1 MSINTENTTENAV
14 DNPENREKEDREGF
28 ELITEWNQLGALR
41 SKLVQLY
48 IGPEKRYYLGY
59 LDNIRPKG
67 RIADLYLRD
76 CFHPTVNPVEGMR
89 YYYKSKELGNLQSI
103 RMIRGIE
110 LGEVEYKIME

>member
-89 YYYKSKELGNLQSI
+89 YYYKSKFKPSTNYNIYLWVRRKLWTKYNKS
-103 RMIRGIE
+103 
-110 LGEVEYKIME
+110 